1 MSKTDIKEIDAFINA
16 EIEIIGKEPNK
27 EEQVQLWR
35 IFHNGV
41 RAILIAQLQLPAKDD
56 ATSSE
61 RVKRRI
67 NAVKRYL
74 EEYNGKSAGQG
85 TEQQG

>member
-1 MSKTDIKEIDAFINA
+1 MLKTNIKEIDAFIDA
-16 EIEIIGKEPNK
+16 EIEIIGKETNE
-27 EEQVQLWR
+27 EEQLRLWR

-41 RAILIAQLQLPAKDD
+41 RAILTAQLQLPAKDD

-67 NAVKRYL
+67 ATVKKYL
-74 EEYNGKSAGQG
+74 EDYYGKPIK
-85 TEQQG
+85 